1 MQGNFIRG
9 NFLGQVRYP
18 YVKQLLQAF
27 VLTTTNGAI
36 YMPASTFVKC
46 IAHIVIVA
54 RLTYHSALHSH
65 LLSTSST
72 QIIIISRSYTF
83 GTWA

>member
-27 VLTTTNGAI
+27 VLTTTNGAT
-36 YMPASTFVKC
+36 YMPGSTCVQCF
-46 IAHIVIVA
+46 AHIVMVA
-54 RLTYHSALHSH
+54 RVT
-65 LLSTSST
+65 
-72 QIIIISRSYTF
+72 
-83 GTWA
+83 

>member
-36 YMPASTFVKC
+36 YMPASTF
-46 IAHIVIVA
+46 A
-54 RLTYHSALHSH
+54 
-65 LLSTSST
+65 
-72 QIIIISRSYTF
+72 
-83 GTWA
+83 